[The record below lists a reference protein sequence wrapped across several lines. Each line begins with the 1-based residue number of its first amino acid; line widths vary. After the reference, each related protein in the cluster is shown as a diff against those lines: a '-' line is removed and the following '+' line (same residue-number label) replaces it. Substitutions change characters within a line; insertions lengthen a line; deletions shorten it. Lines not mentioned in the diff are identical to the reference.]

1 VDPQKLAVFRKE
13 RRPIVVYT
21 TRLTPATPIV
31 VTTDNPQRCYC
42 RCNFFSVILS
52 LLAKVF
58 VIWRK
63 EFICQKPP
71 RITLDFVC
79 FDLFWLDMFTE
90 E

>member
-52 LLAKVF
+52 LLAKIF
-58 VIWRK
+58 VIRRK
-63 EFICQKPP
+63 EFISRKPGT
-71 RITLDFVC
+71 ITLDSSV
-79 FDLFWLDMFTE
+79 FDHF
-90 E
+90 